1 MDSHQLQTFLA
12 VWRLESFSAAA
23 EEMDTAPSSVS
34 RTIAGLEAELGAR
47 LFQRTTRA
55 MQPTDAGARLY
66 EKASAL
72 IEDWEDLRAAIRG
85 EDREPRGR
93 LRVTASIA
101 FARMVIAPMLPH
113 FAKAYPEVQV
123 ELALSDQRV
132 NLIENQIDVAIR
144 HGAMEDSS
152 LIARRLLSASYRLV
166 ASPALLESQPHLENP
181 AEFSERPLV
190 SFSFGEFRSNWT
202 FSRGEETLHVPID
215 PAITASNALVVRE
228 AAIAGAG
235 YSLLA
240 DWMIA
245 DDLTSGRLVE
255 VLPQWRVAGALEA
268 SDLWLVY
275 PSSRLIPRKT
285 RVFADFLT
293 EALSGLT

>member
-1 MDSHQLQTFLA
+1 MDSHQLQAFLT
-12 VWRLESFSAAA
+12 VWRLKSFSAAA
-23 EEMDTAPSSVS
+23 EELGTAPSSIS

-55 MQPTDAGARLY
+55 MQPTDAGLRLY
-66 EKASAL
+66 EKAAPL
-72 IEDWEDLRAAIRG
+72 IEDWEDLRASISG
-85 EDREPRGR
+85 EDREPRGL

-101 FARMVIAPMLPH
+101 FARIIIAPMLAR
-113 FAKAYPEVQV
+113 FTEAYPEVRV

-166 ASPALLESQPHLENP
+166 ASPSLLENQPRLENP
-181 AEFSERPLV
+181 AQLSQRPLV

-202 FSRGEETLHVPID
+202 FARGDETVHVPVE

-245 DDLTSGRLVE
+245 EDLAAGRLVE
-255 VLPQWRVAGALEA
+255 VLPEWRVTGTLET

-275 PSSRLIPRKT
+275 PSSRLVPRKT
-285 RVFADFLT
+285 RAFADFLT
-293 EALSGLT
+293 EAVSSLT

>member
-1 MDSHQLQTFLA
+1 MDSQQLQTFIA
-12 VWRLESFSAAA
+12 VWRLKSFSAAA
-23 EEMDTAPSSVS
+23 DEMGSAPSSVS
-34 RTIAGLEAELGAR
+34 RTIAALETELDTR

-55 MQPTDAGARLY
+55 MQPTEAGVRLY
-66 EKASAL
+66 EKATPL
-72 IEDWEDLRAAIRG
+72 IEDWEDLRASIRG
-85 EDREPRGR
+85 EDRKPRGL

-101 FARMVIAPMLPH
+101 FARMAIAPNLAR
-113 FAKAYPEVQV
+113 FASTYPEVRV

-152 LIARRLLSASYRLV
+152 LIARRLLRASYRLV
-166 ASPALLESQPHLENP
+166 ASPELAERHPMPKNP
-181 AEFSERPLV
+181 AELSERQLV

-202 FSRGEETLHVPID
+202 FMRESKTVHVPVD

-245 DDLTSGRLVE
+245 DDLATGRLVE
-255 VLPQWRVAGALEA
+255 VLPDWRVAGSLET

-275 PSSRLIPRKT
+275 PSRRLIPRKT
-285 RVFADFLT
+285 RVFADFLAET
-293 EALSGLT
+293 VSGLT

>member
-1 MDSHQLQTFLA
+1 MNSQQLQTFLA
-12 VWRLESFSAAA
+12 VWRLKSFSAAA
-23 EEMDTAPSSVS
+23 VEIGSAPSSVS
-34 RTIAGLEAELGAR
+34 RTIAALEAELGTR

-55 MQPTDAGARLY
+55 MQPTDAGMRLY
-66 EKASAL
+66 EKAAPL
-72 IEDWEDLRAAIRG
+72 IEDWEDLRASIRG
-85 EDREPRGR
+85 EDREPRGL

-101 FARMVIAPMLPH
+101 FARMAIAPILAR
-113 FAKAYPEVQV
+113 FASTYPEVRV

-132 NLIENQIDVAIR
+132 SLIENQIDVAIR

-152 LIARRLLSASYRLV
+152 LIARRLLRASYRLV
-166 ASPALLESQPHLENP
+166 ASPELVEQHPTPKSPTEL
-181 AEFSERPLV
+181 SERQLV

-202 FSRGEETLHVPID
+202 FVRGSETVHVPVD
-215 PAITASNALVVRE
+215 PTITASNALVVRE

-245 DDLTSGRLVE
+245 DDLATGRLVE
-255 VLPQWRVAGALEA
+255 ILPDWRVAGTLEA

-275 PSSRLIPRKT
+275 PSNRLIPRKT
-285 RVFADFLT
+285 RVFADFLI
-293 EALSGLT
+293 EAVSALT